1 MENLEQWKNGERI
14 TAERLNRMQELAAKA
29 QDTAQN
35 AQLEEQIKEL
45 RLLCDEQGKLWG
57 AAIRSA
63 QGEDLIVPAVR
74 LTFTPITFAPT
85 TFPPI
90 TFAPV
95 DAQAEEEAKRES
107 QG

>member
-1 MENLEQWKNGERI
+1 MEDLQVWKNGDRI

-29 QDTAQN
+29 QDAAQN
-35 AQLEEQIKEL
+35 AQLDKQIQEL

-63 QGEDLIVPAVR
+63 QGEDFTIPAVR

-90 TFAPV
+90 TFASV
-95 DAQAEEEAKRES
+95 DVKEEEEPES